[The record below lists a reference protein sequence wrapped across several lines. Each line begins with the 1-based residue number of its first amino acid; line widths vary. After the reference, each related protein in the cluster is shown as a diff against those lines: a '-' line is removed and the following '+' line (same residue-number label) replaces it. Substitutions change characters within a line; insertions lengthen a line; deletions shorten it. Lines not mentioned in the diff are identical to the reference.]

1 MKSTMSRLFQQ
12 PAISRAFAAA
22 FLTACLHGDSPAA
35 DNVWTGFQNGGRLTT
50 SSLPESWDATG
61 KNIAWK
67 IALEGY
73 GQSSPVIFNDQVFV
87 TFTSGAN
94 KDKYHIAAYA
104 LKDGAKLW
112 QQDFSNPTPEEN
124 NSYVSRAAPTPVVD
138 SNGVYVSF
146 EGGLVVALASDGKIR
161 WQHNLVEKFGPI
173 KARHGLAASLEQDN
187 DHLFV
192 WVEREEKPYILA
204 LNKNTGDVVWN
215 AQGVGATSWSS
226 PRLLNVAGKQQLLC
240 SASGKIAGYDVA
252 TGNKLW
258 EFADIANN
266 TTCTPIPVGDGLFF
280 IGASDGRGEQGGG
293 KTAASNG
300 LVEIKPT
307 SDGKFE
313 VGYKWRAEKATC
325 SFGSPIVAANKV
337 WIVNRSGVLYQLEL
351 ETGKQVS
358 AERIAAGSVW
368 ATPLATNNRL
378 YLFGQKGLTSIV
390 DLSNAAELTTCTTW
404 EDASEAAP
412 AAMGGAVLYAAVS
425 AGDTLL
431 IRRGDAL
438 FAIRQTNN

>member
-22 FLTACLHGDSPAA
+22 FLTVCLHGNSPAA

-146 EGGLVVALASDGKIR
+146 EGGVVVALASDGKIR

>member
-22 FLTACLHGDSPAA
+22 FLTACLHGNSPAA

-146 EGGLVVALASDGKIR
+146 EGGVVVALASDGKIR

>member
-1 MKSTMSRLFQQ
+1 MSRLFQQ

-22 FLTACLHGDSPAA
+22 FLTVCLHGNSPAA

-146 EGGLVVALASDGKIR
+146 EGGVVVALASDGKIR

>member
-1 MKSTMSRLFQQ
+1 MKSTMSRLFQK

-22 FLTACLHGDSPAA
+22 FLTACLHSNSPAA

-87 TFTSGAN
+87 TFTSGAK

-146 EGGLVVALASDGKIR
+146 EGGVVVALASDGKIR

-204 LNKNTGDVVWN
+204 LNKNTGNVVWN

>member
-22 FLTACLHGDSPAA
+22 FLTVCLHGNSPAA

-146 EGGLVVALASDGKIR
+146 EGGVVVALASDGKIR

-280 IGASDGRGEQGGG
+280 IGASDGRGEQGAG

-358 AERIAAGSVW
+358 AERISAGSVW

>member
-22 FLTACLHGDSPAA
+22 FLTACLHGNSPAA

-87 TFTSGAN
+87 TFTSGAK

-146 EGGLVVALASDGKIR
+146 EGGVVVALASDGKIR

>member
-1 MKSTMSRLFQQ
+1 
-12 PAISRAFAAA
+12 
-22 FLTACLHGDSPAA
+22 
-35 DNVWTGFQNGGRLTT
+35 
-50 SSLPESWDATG
+50 
-61 KNIAWK
+61 
-67 IALEGY
+67 
-73 GQSSPVIFNDQVFV
+73 
-87 TFTSGAN
+87 
-94 KDKYHIAAYA
+94 
-104 LKDGAKLW
+104 
-112 QQDFSNPTPEEN
+112 
-124 NSYVSRAAPTPVVD
+124 
-138 SNGVYVSF
+138 
-146 EGGLVVALASDGKIR
+146 VVALASDGKIR

-368 ATPLATNNRL
+368 ATPLATKNRL

-404 EDASEAAP
+404 EDTSEAAP